1 MHQLEVH
8 LHQRSFIKISFTF
21 DLNLSIRDFDLLYQ
35 RLIELN
41 GLVLK
46 VISKIILT
54 FLSFLQLTNN
64 RIDPMIEI
72 PLIFSNQGQSSDDLH
87 VMLVQFFN
95 LHMDSVHF
103 IDS

>member
-1 MHQLEVH
+1 
-8 LHQRSFIKISFTF
+8 
-21 DLNLSIRDFDLLYQ
+21 
-35 RLIELN
+35 
-41 GLVLK
+41 
-46 VISKIILT
+46 
-54 FLSFLQLTNN
+54 
-64 RIDPMIEI
+64 MIEI